1 MRINSYKLRVIL
13 AYFQFSRVSF
23 VGMKHRGRNFMSKLI
38 SIHSKTARGEHKK
51 PDFLPFPPGK
61 YVCPNTCFVAF
72 QLMTNYR

>member
-61 YVCPNTCFVAF
+61 YVFPDTCFVAF